1 MPSDAAP
8 KAKKTKS
15 RSHHGCS
22 NCRKSRLKC
31 DERKPACTRCWQ
43 KDLPCTPDTTLKW
56 ESDFH
61 SRGLA
66 FGRAGV
72 WSKGS
77 SPKSGRSVDSNVYC
91 AYPTIQSWS
100 FLDGDYATL
109 KRLYEADQLGT
120 EPYLLPA
127 SNVGLGNHD
136 LGGSLM
142 AGRRVLDFDRIHRFA
157 TQGPQRSLALFPELD
172 LLGHSLFFDY
182 YIKHI
187 CPRTISSLKSQSPF
201 ATVLLPY
208 CSTASPTVLKAIQ
221 ALAACHWSQTNSTHQ
236 AVGLRLKNQV
246 LNELRHLINNPASVI
261 SADPEVLVIIMMLCL
276 YEIVDHCD
284 KRWIVHM
291 QGAKDIIR
299 LRRQRLISS
308 TAHPVSS
315 FAGRFFAFQDVMG
328 RTACAK
334 ADLFGP
340 SYWRENDHKIDEWM
354 GCSPELVSLLFS
366 IMDLSKTRRELITDS
381 DHVTFNIK
389 ASILNQRLGSLIQE
403 TDDAEDETLRAV
415 AELKQLACRVY
426 LHCALYNARPSTPLI
441 KTYVRKILKTVSQ
454 FLDQGLVVNVTWP
467 VFVAAVALDP
477 LDDEVW
483 SDEGTPTYGRTLVL
497 QTLDV
502 MTKSSVSS
510 VSRTRRVIEKVW
522 QARDFDLLKASDKG
536 SSCALGYN
544 DWEWY
549 VVPVSDALSL
559 A

>member
-1 MPSDAAP
+1 MASAAAP
-8 KAKKTKS
+8 QAKKVKS

-31 DERKPACTRCWQ
+31 DERKPVCTRCWQ
-43 KDLPCTPDTTLKW
+43 KDLPCAPDTTLKW

-61 SRGLA
+61 SRGQA
-66 FGRAGV
+66 FGRTGV
-72 WSKGS
+72 WSKS
-77 SPKSGRSVDSNVYC
+77 SLPKSSRILDTNVYC
-91 AYPTIQSWS
+91 AYPAIQPWS
-100 FLDGDYATL
+100 FLDGDFATT
-109 KRLYEADQLGT
+109 KRLYEADQLGS

-127 SNVGLGNHD
+127 SNVGDHER
-136 LGGSLM
+136 GGSLI
-142 AGRRVLDFDRIHRFA
+142 GGTDRRASDQIARFA
-157 TQGPQRSLALFPELD
+157 SQGPQRSLALFPELD
-172 LLGHSLFFDY
+172 SLGNSLFFDY

-208 CSTASPTVLKAIQ
+208 CSSASPTVLKAIQ
-221 ALAACHWSQTNSTHQ
+221 ALAACHLSQTDPAHQ

-246 LNELRHLINNPASVI
+246 LHDLRHMINNTASVL
-261 SADPEVLVIIMMLCL
+261 SADPEVLVVIMMLCL

-291 QGAKDIIR
+291 GGAKNIIR
-299 LRRQRLISS
+299 LRRQRFISS
-308 TAHPVSS
+308 TGHPASM
-315 FAGRFFAFQDVMG
+315 FAERFFAFQDVMG

-340 SYWRENDHKIDEWM
+340 SYWRENDHSIDQWM
-354 GCSPELVSLLFS
+354 GCSPELVSVLFS
-366 IMDLSKTRRELITDS
+366 IMDLSKARRDLASDS

-389 ASILNQRLGSLIQE
+389 ASILNQRLSNLVQE
-403 TDDAEDETLRAV
+403 LDDPEDETLREV

-426 LHCALYNARPSTPLI
+426 LNCALYNSRPSTSLI
-441 KTYVRKILKTVSQ
+441 KDHVRKILKTIST
-454 FLDQGLVVNVTWP
+454 FLEQGLVVNVMWP
-467 VFVAAVALDP
+467 IFVAAVELDP
-477 LDDEVW
+477 LDDELW
-483 SDEGTPTYGRTLVL
+483 PDKTTGTSTYGRALVL
-497 QTLDV
+497 RTLEV
-502 MTKSSVSS
+502 MAKSSVSS
-510 VSRTRRVIEKVW
+510 VSRTRAVINKVW
-522 QARDFDLLKASDKG
+522 QARDFDLLKPSDKG

>member
-1 MPSDAAP
+1 MASDATP
-8 KAKKTKS
+8 QTKKVKS

-31 DERKPACTRCWQ
+31 DERKPVCTRCWQ

-66 FGRAGV
+66 FGRTGV

-77 SPKSGRSVDSNVYC
+77 SPKSGRTVDQNVYS
-91 AYPTIQSWS
+91 AYPAIESWS
-100 FLDGDYATL
+100 FLHGDFATL

-120 EPYLLPA
+120 EP
-127 SNVGLGNHD
+127 
-136 LGGSLM
+136 
-142 AGRRVLDFDRIHRFA
+142 RVVDRIDRFA

-172 LLGHSLFFDY
+172 GLGNSLFFDY

-208 CSTASPTVLKAIQ
+208 CASASPTVLKAIQ

-246 LNELRHLINNPASVI
+246 LNDLRHMINNTAFVL
-261 SADPEVLVIIMMLCL
+261 SADPEVLVVIMMLCM

-308 TAHPVSS
+308 TEHPVSS
-315 FAGRFFAFQDVMG
+315 FAERFFAFQDVMG

-340 SYWRENDHKIDEWM
+340 SYWRDNDQSIDQWM
-354 GCSPELVSLLFS
+354 GCSPELVSILFS
-366 IMDLSKTRRELITDS
+366 IMDLSKARRELVSDS
-381 DHVTFNIK
+381 DQVTFNIK
-389 ASILNQRLGSLIQE
+389 ASLLNQRLGNLVQE
-403 TDDAEDETLRAV
+403 PDDAEDETLRTV
-415 AELKQLACRVY
+415 AELKHLACRVY
-426 LHCALYNARPSTPLI
+426 LNCALYNARPSTSLI
-441 KTYVRKILKTVSQ
+441 KDHVRKILKTVFM
-454 FLDQGLVVNVTWP
+454 FLEQGLVVNVMWP
-467 VFVAAVALDP
+467 IFVAAVELDP
-477 LDDEVW
+477 LDDELW
-483 SDEGTPTYGRTLVL
+483 SDETTGTPTYGRALVL
-497 QTLDV
+497 RALDV

-510 VSRTRRVIEKVW
+510 VSRTRAVINKVW
-522 QARDFDLLKASDKG
+522 QARDFDLMKSSDKG